1 MFVAYL
7 MICSQVHKMMRFAK
21 LCTFSFLTAGDEKIL
36 EYFLRMIKD
45 KMILNARR
53 SIFLILL
60 KHILTTF
67 GNIRF
72 IKNQIIFQVSLKINE
87 I

>member
-1 MFVAYL
+1 

-36 EYFLRMIKD
+36 EYFLRMIND

-53 SIFLILL
+53 SIFQILL
-60 KHILTTF
+60 K
-67 GNIRF
+67 R
-72 IKNQIIFQVSLKINE
+72 IIFASLNFLKIK
-87 I
+87 

>member
-36 EYFLRMIKD
+36 EYFLRMIND

-53 SIFLILL
+53 SIFQILL
-60 KHILTTF
+60 VHIRIVSI
-67 GNIRF
+67 NIF
-72 IKNQIIFQVSLKINE
+72 ATLNLLKIK
-87 I
+87 